1 MKGNSMKSSNS
12 KSKHT
17 AVKIGI
23 IVILCYLF
31 LSVSFYFL
39 AGEQLHIRESRGNIE
54 MPMAESVS
62 TEIVS
67 GSTVEQIFTT
77 KIQSFESINI
87 LWGNYN
93 RPNSG
98 TAVIEVYN
106 ILDNTLLGTQRIDVS
121 TIQDGMVTELRFD
134 EPIETVY
141 NVPLKIRITSDSVP
155 GSAITPLMS
164 LSEKGEGQVL
174 LINGNEVEGT
184 LCFSANGIDYIW
196 TGLHYWKLVF
206 VGLVFLV
213 LILLVVWYRTKK
225 GKHSYIVNAFVAMR
239 KYRFLISQLVARD
252 FKTKYKRSVLGI
264 LWSFLNPLLTMCVQ
278 YFIFSTVFQS
288 DIDNYPIYLL
298 IGIVAFNFFS
308 EACGMSLSSILGNA
322 SLITKVYVP
331 KYIYPLTRTLSSSV
345 NLSIS
350 LIPLIIVALL
360 TGVTFE
366 KSAVLS
372 IYFFVCLI
380 VFSFGLGLL
389 LSASMVFFRDT
400 QFLWGILSMLW
411 MYATPIFYPESILPE
426 QFVGALKINPLYHF
440 IQNLRLCI
448 LDGLSPEPFAY
459 FQCFLIAIGM
469 LLTGALVFY
478 KTQDRFV
485 LYL

>member
-1 MKGNSMKSSNS
+1 MRPSKL
-12 KSKHT
+12 KSKYKPIKT
-17 AVKIGI
+17 GVL
-23 IVILCYLF
+23 VILCYLF
-31 LSVSFYFL
+31 LAVSFYFL
-39 AGEQLHIRESRGNIE
+39 AGEQLHIRQSRGNIE
-54 MPMAESVS
+54 MPIAESVS
-62 TEIVS
+62 AEMVS
-67 GSTVEQIFTT
+67 GSVVEQIFTPE
-77 KIQSFESINI
+77 IQSFESISI

-93 RPNSG
+93 RPNFG
-98 TAVIEVYN
+98 TAVVEVYN
-106 ILDNTLLGTQRIDVS
+106 TLDNTLLGSQTIDVS
-121 TIQDGMVTELRFD
+121 TIQDGMTTELRF
-134 EPIETVY
+134 ENPIETVY

-164 LSEKGEGQVL
+164 LSEKNVGQVL

-196 TGLHYWKLVF
+196 TGLHYWDFVL
-206 VGLVFLV
+206 VGLACLI
-213 LILLVVWYRTKK
+213 LILLVIWYRAKK
-225 GKHSYIVNAFVAMR
+225 GKHSYIVNAVVAMR
-239 KYRFLISQLVARD
+239 KYRFLIHQLVSRD

-288 DIDNYPIYLL
+288 DIDNYPVYLL

-308 EACGMSLSSILGNA
+308 EACGMSLTSILGNA

-331 KYIYPLTRTLSSSV
+331 KYIYPLTRTMSSSI
-345 NLSIS
+345 NLAIS
-350 LIPLIIVALL
+350 LIPLILVALF

-372 IYFFVCLI
+372 VYFFLCLI

-400 QFLWGILSMLW
+400 QFLWGVLSMLW
-411 MYATPIFYPESILPE
+411 MYATPIFYPESILPKE
-426 QFVGALKINPLYHF
+426 FIGALKINPLYHF
-440 IQNLRLCI
+440 IQNIRLCI
-448 LDGLSPEPFAY
+448 LNGISPEPFAY

-469 LLTGALVFY
+469 LLVGALIFY
-478 KTQDRFV
+478 KTQDKFV
-485 LYL
+485 LYI